1 MLPLEAMKTSFV
13 GLVRGSEKHLRKFS
27 RPCCPLIACLALLAL
42 FLFSSNALEQRAFGA
57 TPENTARAVATA
69 ITGKNAQLNGARLT
83 PGATLFR
90 GDVVTLGPDSSAA
103 VQMRGRNDLVIA
115 TPGTE
120 LVIESE
126 GVRLRTGSVRIRLA
140 GEHTLSV
147 SGPFFHVS
155 VAGSGGNP
163 GSAEIST
170 SEKSARVAT
179 VTGVSDI
186 LMDGS
191 DALHRVDAGKIAVMD
206 DAASGDMA
214 NGKDSSL
221 SAAGDASNSA
231 GAQATP
237 PQKTQPS
244 RASRKTIYIISAA
257 VGGTAIGVGL
267 WLSSREMVSPQV
279 PAP

>member
-1 MLPLEAMKTSFV
+1 MKTSFV
-13 GLVRGSEKHLRKFS
+13 SLVRGSARHVRKFGQLRGIS
-27 RPCCPLIACLALLAL
+27 ITCFPLLAL
-42 FLFSSNALEQRAFGA
+42 FVFSCVAFEQRAFGA
-57 TPENTARAVATA
+57 TPESAARAVATA
-69 ITGKNAQLNGARLT
+69 IAGENAQLNGKRLI
-83 PGATLFR
+83 PGATLFP
-90 GDVVTLGPDSSAA
+90 GDVVTLGADSSAA
-103 VQMRGRNDLVIA
+103 MQIRGKNDLVIA
-115 TPGTE
+115 TPGTA

-126 GVRLRTGSVRIRLA
+126 GVRLRTGRVRIRLA
-140 GEHTLSV
+140 GEDTLPV

-155 VAGSGGNP
+155 VAGSGGNS

-170 SEKSARVAT
+170 NEKSARVAT

-206 DAASGDMA
+206 DAASGDIA

-221 SAAGDASNSA
+221 SAAGEASNSA
-231 GAQATP
+231 GAPATP

-244 RASRKTIYIISAA
+244 GASRKTIYIISAA

-279 PAP
+279 PVP

>member
-1 MLPLEAMKTSFV
+1 MKTSFV
-13 GLVRGSEKHLRKFS
+13 SLVRGSARHLRKFDQLRGIS
-27 RPCCPLIACLALLAL
+27 ITCLPLLAL
-42 FLFSSNALEQRAFGA
+42 FVFSCVAFEQRAFGA
-57 TPENTARAVATA
+57 APESAARAVATA
-69 ITGKNAQLNGARLT
+69 ITGENAQLNGNRLI

-90 GDVVTLGPDSSAA
+90 GDVVTLGADSSAA
-103 VQMRGRNDLVIA
+103 MQMRGRNDLVIV

-126 GVRLRTGSVRIRLA
+126 GVRLRAGRVRIRLA
-140 GEHTLSV
+140 GNDTLPV

-155 VAGSGGNP
+155 VAAFGGNS

-206 DAASGDMA
+206 DAASGEVGVA
-214 NGKDSSL
+214 KDSSVP
-221 SAAGDASNSA
+221 ATAQNSNSS
-231 GAQATP
+231 GGSPNPGQSTP
-237 PQKTQPS
+237 PGKV
-244 RASRKTIYIISAA
+244 SRKGIYIISAA

-279 PAP
+279 PVP